1 MERLVVNKTIKK
13 AYLELQKRVSSSYVR
28 KGVFMPWRTI
38 RAAQLVLDATKN
50 SWKLIFLPTM

>member
-28 KGVFMPWRTI
+28 KGFLCHEE
-38 RAAQLVLDATKN
+38 QLG
-50 SWKLIFLPTM
+50 LPN